1 MTSGDPPL
9 VSRHGG
15 LPAEVDEVLDRGV
28 LCYLAVRTRHGPHL
42 TPVVYAEDGGRL
54 WVTTA
59 RSSSKAR
66 AWAADPAVA
75 ALVRADGT
83 AVALRGRARTYDAL
97 DPATWARSVARA
109 PRLASAAV
117 RFSLRNARFFAGYAV
132 DARHVPLA
140 WTPPGRVFAE
150 LRLGA
155 GRVAAEDGSVGSGWG
170 PWPAAL
176 DPARTYPP
184 RGGPAGDLL
193 EGVPSSVRRAVGGA
207 GVGALAVDG
216 PGGLSVVP
224 VRWRRG
230 DDGRLQAA
238 LTSAVAELAGLGPR
252 SRVALTVD
260 RASAWRASSMT
271 GLLVQGW
278 GRTFVAGEVHRGAR
292 ALSADLAEVAR
303 AARAEAGPAEVLV
316 DIRPDRAVWWRGWSS
331 GTVRPVSGGPS
342 R

>member
-1 MTSGDPPL
+1 MRGSDPSA
-9 VSRHGG
+9 VSRHRG
-15 LPAEVDEVLDRGV
+15 LPTEVEEALDRGV

-42 TPVVYAEDGGRL
+42 TPVVFVEDGGRL

-59 RSSSKAR
+59 RSSAKSR

-75 ALVRADGT
+75 VLVPTGGP

-117 RFSLRNARFFAGYAV
+117 RFSLKNARFFAGYAI
-132 DARHVPLA
+132 DARHIPLA
-140 WTPPGRVFAE
+140 WTPPGRVFVE
-150 LRLGA
+150 LRLRA
-155 GRVAAEDGSVGSGWG
+155 GRVAAEDGAVVSGWG
-170 PWPAAL
+170 PWPTSL
-176 DPARTYPP
+176 EPARTYPP
-184 RGGPAGDLL
+184 KGGPAADLL
-193 EGVPSSVRRAVGGA
+193 EGVPPSVRRAVGES

-216 PGGLSVVP
+216 PEGLSVVP

-230 DDGRLQAA
+230 DDGRLLAA
-238 LTSAVAELAGLGPR
+238 LTSTVAELAGLGPK
-252 SRVALTVD
+252 SRVALTLD

-278 GRTFVAGEVHRGAR
+278 GRTFVAGQVHRGAR

-303 AARAEAGPAEVLV
+303 AAKADAGPAQVLV
-316 DIRPDRAVWWRGWSS
+316 DVRPERAVWWRGWSS